1 VVQSGGSVHP
11 AEHVT
16 QHLNME
22 ASKMMINIF
31 VVFFALS
38 GILAW
43 VFALFVIYVIYLEK

>member
-1 VVQSGGSVHP
+1 MAVKDGNVPPVELARHY
-11 AEHVT
+11 
-16 QHLNME
+16 LNTE
-22 ASKMMINIF
+22 IKMLTNIF